1 MAPGVVCR
9 WSAENVDLGEV
20 IAQAERMRSGESR
33 TATRAAVVNLVV
45 VTAEP
50 ETAQRARSAVGG
62 LGAHHPGRI
71 IIVLADPDG
80 PERIDAPIELQGTD
94 LPERHLWWEVI
105 DLRVGGGA
113 ARHLSSV
120 VEPLLVHDL
129 PVAAWHM
136 GEIPSASGLVATG
149 AHVILGGDRP
159 SDPDQSSLE
168 ATAAL
173 TRLRHV
179 TDLEWLATEP
189 WRRAL
194 ALLFDPPSA
203 RRILPRIAGARV
215 AGPPWRA
222 CLLGG
227 WLTDRLGLAPGSV
240 QLEAVSSETIVEL
253 AADDVLVRAAS
264 APLGRVEARIDDER
278 AVTVGGAERGTA
290 ALLAA
295 ALGRGGTDP
304 AFVGALGAAARV
316 ER

>member
-80 PERIDAPIELQGTD
+80 PDRIDATIELQETD
-94 LPERHLWWEVI
+94 LP
-105 DLRVGGGA
+105 